1 MREIQDVCVRQKI
14 PDEKVRTYPSQKV
27 REQGGKK
34 GTSSCTSLKNNLS
47 SRYGMDFAVKIGTS
61 KERTITVNS
70 SQTTSFLWKG
80 ENVLS
85 TPSMI
90 AEMEETCRLLLKE
103 QVIPDS
109 EWDSVGTVVKIEHLA
124 ATPVGVEVFF
134 KAEVVSVDGRRI
146 IFKVEARD
154 KLEKIGEGTH
164 ERFIINIPR
173 FRAKFNEKQKQLQ
186 M

>member
-1 MREIQDVCVRQKI
+1 
-14 PDEKVRTYPSQKV
+14 
-27 REQGGKK
+27 
-34 GTSSCTSLKNNLS
+34 
-47 SRYGMDFAVKIGTS
+47 MDFAVKIGAT

-70 SQTTSFLWKG
+70 NQTTSFLWKG

-109 EWDSVGTVVKIEHLA
+109 EWDSVGAVVKIEHLA
-124 ATPVGVEVFF
+124 ATPVGAEVFF
-134 KAEVVSVDGRRI
+134 KVEVASVDGRRVV
-146 IFKVEARD
+146 FNVEARD

-164 ERFIINIPR
+164 ERFIINVPR
-173 FRAKFNEKQKQLQ
+173 FRLKFNEKQKQLQ
-186 M
+186 T

>member
-1 MREIQDVCVRQKI
+1 MEF
-14 PDEKVRTYPSQKV
+14 
-27 REQGGKK
+27 
-34 GTSSCTSLKNNLS
+34 L
-47 SRYGMDFAVKIGTS
+47 VKIGAS

-70 SQTTSFLWKG
+70 NQTTSFLWEG

-103 QVIPDS
+103 QVIPDP

-124 ATPVGVEVFF
+124 ATPVGAKVFL
-134 KAEVVSVDGRRI
+134 KAEVISADGRRVM
-146 IFKVEARD
+146 FDVEARD
-154 KLEKIGEGTH
+154 NLEKIGQGTH
-164 ERFIINIPR
+164 ERFMINVPR

-186 M
+186 S

>member
-1 MREIQDVCVRQKI
+1 MEF
-14 PDEKVRTYPSQKV
+14 P
-27 REQGGKK
+27 
-34 GTSSCTSLKNNLS
+34 
-47 SRYGMDFAVKIGTS
+47 VKIGAS

-70 SQTTSFLWKG
+70 NQTTSFLWEG

-103 QVIPDS
+103 QVIPDP

-124 ATPVGVEVFF
+124 ATPVGAKVFF
-134 KAEVVSVDGRRI
+134 KAEVLSADGRRVM
-146 IFKVEARD
+146 FDVEARD
-154 KLEKIGEGTH
+154 NLEKIGQGTH
-164 ERFIINIPR
+164 ERFMINVPR

-186 M
+186 S

>member
-1 MREIQDVCVRQKI
+1 
-14 PDEKVRTYPSQKV
+14 
-27 REQGGKK
+27 
-34 GTSSCTSLKNNLS
+34 
-47 SRYGMDFAVKIGTS
+47 MDFAVKIGAS

-70 SQTTSFLWKG
+70 NQTTSFLWEG

-103 QVIPDS
+103 QVIPEP
-109 EWDSVGTVVKIEHLA
+109 EWDSVGTVVNIQHLA
-124 ATPVGVEVFF
+124 ATPVGAEVFL
-134 KAEVVSVDGRRI
+134 KAEVVSADGRRI
-146 IFKVEARD
+146 MFKTEARD
-154 KLEKIGEGTH
+154 KLEKIGEGMH